1 MRLIFGE
8 THSGG
13 WITVVIGAPSL
24 NREKMKWIK
33 GVDGSLTPMN
43 DYTLDSGGWGPDS
56 ISSSFVWSGEG
67 SWNLRFRVNRCVDLR
82 PARLKCGQSH
92 GDDVKE
98 LRPGWP

>member
-43 DYTLDSGGWGPDS
+43 DYTLDSGGWGGRTAKVAVL
-56 ISSSFVWSGEG
+56 FGGGGE
-67 SWNLRFRVNRCVDLR
+67 L
-82 PARLKCGQSH
+82 
-92 GDDVKE
+92 E
-98 LRPGWP
+98 LEI

>member
-1 MRLIFGE
+1 MHLIFGE

-43 DYTLDSGGWGPDS
+43 DYTLDSGGWG
-56 ISSSFVWSGEG
+56 G
-67 SWNLRFRVNRCVDLR
+67 RQQ
-82 PARLKCGQSH
+82 K
-92 GDDVKE
+92 
-98 LRPGWP
+98 